1 MSTPVLDL
9 PLWSVAMR
17 MIEYY
22 ALVTVRLDTL
32 YPWAVD
38 RPEFTDGQ
46 KIPVYTPVIEHSPS
60 SQSVFTGVE

>member
-1 MSTPVLDL
+1 
-9 PLWSVAMR
+9 MR